1 MHAVLNFHC
10 NLGIVFSLE
19 LQNSAELAVQA
30 GHCSRVRIMARAG
43 AGGEA
48 AAAGHLEGTL
58 AADDVDG
65 GATHTGGRTRCFIV
79 DGYGESAASHA

>member
-30 GHCSRVRIMARAG
+30 GHCSRVRIENRDG
-43 AGGEA
+43 RRELQSGNSLRVVTVSESVGSEYCV
-48 AAAGHLEGTL
+48 LYENVVITQDSSTTL
-58 AADDVDG
+58 
-65 GATHTGGRTRCFIV
+65 
-79 DGYGESAASHA
+79 